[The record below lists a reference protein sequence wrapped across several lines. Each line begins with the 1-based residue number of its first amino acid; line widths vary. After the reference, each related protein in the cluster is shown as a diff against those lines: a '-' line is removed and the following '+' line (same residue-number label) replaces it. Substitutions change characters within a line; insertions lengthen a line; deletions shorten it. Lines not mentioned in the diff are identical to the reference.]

1 MRRRDSGTGCGARGR
16 GSQPRT
22 RAAPGLR
29 PPGHYEPAARSSLT
43 ERRKCLPRSA
53 ARSRLSSQGR
63 RRRSPRWSAGRRAR
77 SSTARA
83 APHERGVGCAFRRS
97 APSHRAGCF
106 RSADR
111 KRGNNDQ
118 PARHTGRG
126 RCRHAASEVA
136 PRRANIFKRWNA
148 AASPGSATRPKPA
161 NPDAKSLS
169 SDTPLRSSPRRRP
182 VRRLPSAC
190 RERAGGRIRAPRPS
204 RPACRCRCDGRDL
217 PATGCRC
224 APDP

>member
-97 APSHRAGCF
+97 APSHRTGCF

-111 KRGNNDQ
+111 KRGIKDQ
-118 PARHTGRG
+118 PARRTGRG

-136 PRRANIFKRWNA
+136 PRRANFFNRWNA
-148 AASPGSATRPKPA
+148 VQVPAPQRDRSRQIRCQHAQFGHTAPVFTQASTSAP
-161 NPDAKSLS
+161 
-169 SDTPLRSSPRRRP
+169 
-182 VRRLPSAC
+182 LPSAC

-217 PATGCRC
+217 PASGCRC